1 MRALRRRVLEDCAH
15 DGSSC
20 RLGADGAE
28 VQLLVAAWQREWRG
42 GRLRVAK
49 AANSVVQV
57 AVGGVGEEE
66 GRDKG
71 AVGSHL
77 MRGMRNDEEHV
88 PMR

>member
-1 MRALRRRVLEDCAH
+1 MTAAT
-15 DGSSC
+15 
-20 RLGADGAE
+20 DGAE
-28 VQLLVAAWQREWRG
+28 VQLLVAAWQRECRG

-71 AVGSHL
+71 AVRSHL

-88 PMR
+88 QMR